1 MTAYGEYFVRNS
13 ASDVDNMQSQTLERF
28 AAGETFYRQNTN
40 IDRAVGEI
48 GQVADGVPAVM
59 VQAVRHP
66 NMIQYGTSDVG
77 SPVMVIGQGLTSLP
91 VANDDD

>member
-28 AAGETFYRQNTN
+28 AAGETFYRQITN

-66 NMIQYGTSDVG
+66 NIFSTA
-77 SPVMVIGQGLTSLP
+77 PLTLGVRS
-91 VANDDD
+91 